1 MLQKIYSLP
10 NCHLVVEGLST
21 TEDKTL
27 TLLTHFQCQVGGKT
41 ISGGKEL
48 LCNLIKG
55 VSYACQLAIAG
66 EGVDY
71 QDTQVTIGSKGFQYY
86 LTVAGEE
93 GKVEVQLDRVQ
104 LFDLMEALDQLC
116 LDPQT
121 LPDVG
126 LMFPSPKPPISSVN
140 PLVPAVVGIS
150 SVVAVAVA
158 LWFVPIPQRRTEEV
172 AQPPQQERVLPPPTP
187 QRITD
192 PVALEELR
200 SKLFTLLDREWR
212 NTITFPVPL
221 TYTVTVNQDGAIIG
235 YKETPQTRESLGE
248 AGDEILQRME
258 EELPLEKLLRQN
270 LDNQPRSIATFAVT
284 FTTSGALEVNLV
296 KNETP

>member
-10 NCHLVVEGLST
+10 NCLILVEGLST
-21 TEDKTL
+21 TEDQKL
-27 TLLTHFQCQVGGKT
+27 NLLTRFSCQVGGVE

-55 VSYACQLAIAG
+55 ISYACQSLMAG
-66 EGVDY
+66 EGAEYEQEQISIGTNGFHY
-71 QDTQVTIGSKGFQYY
+71 Q

-93 GKVEVQLDRVQ
+93 GKVEVKLDRVQ

-126 LMFPSPKPPISSVN
+126 LMFPSLNPPVSSLN

-150 SVVAVAVA
+150 SVVAVAFA
-158 LWFVPIPQRRTEEV
+158 LWFVPIPDKRQEAPAPTS
-172 AQPPQQERVLPPPTP
+172 QERVLPPQP
-187 QRITD
+187 QIITD
-192 PVALEELR
+192 PAELEKLR
-200 SKLFTLLDREWR
+200 SGLFELIDREWR
-212 NTITFPVPL
+212 NPRTFEVPL
-221 TYTVTVNQDGAIIG
+221 TYRVTVNQAGAIIG
-235 YKETPQTRESLGE
+235 YKETQATRE
-248 AGDEILQRME
+248 ILAEQAEEVLKRME

-270 LDNQPRSIATFAVT
+270 LDSQNRSVATFIVKFDITNQVEVT
-284 FTTSGALEVNLV
+284 QEA
-296 KNETP
+296 P